1 MIHMGRRPLYTVTDT
16 QMRNLIFKYGIDEN
30 GLKVPLREL
39 FSNPEFMEKSGYY
52 QTTLIGMKKPVS
64 IGSVPELNVK
74 LKTQAKDMYK
84 YYKKKGLVTME
95 FDEWLMS
102 SRKNRK
108 KYELGEVKALLIQF
122 FCLGYELI
130 TEDVDKLLQRAR
142 EKYLDLGFTDEQFD
156 EEFKYFLKSHEIT
169 YRQLTKMSS
178 DNSNRKAR

>member
-1 MIHMGRRPLYTVTDT
+1 MGNRPLYTVTDT
-16 QMRNLIFKYGIDEN
+16 QMRNLILKYGIDEN

-52 QTTLIGMKKPVS
+52 RTNLMGMKKPVS
-64 IGSVPELNVK
+64 IGSVPELNIK
-74 LKTQAKDMYK
+74 LKTQAKDMYD
-84 YYKKKGLVTME
+84 YYKKKGLVSME

-122 FCLGYELI
+122 FCLSYSLI
-130 TEDVDKLLQRAR
+130 TEDVDEILLKAR

-156 EEFKYFLKSHEIT
+156 GEFKYFLKSHEIT

-178 DNSNRKAR
+178 DNSKRKAR